1 VNIGDMIEADTG
13 HIGLILDRE
22 MLYPGHPCSPVR
34 NYIVVWN
41 EEAPRYAALI
51 SGNKKITK
59 LSSFAVKRKINESW

>member
-1 VNIGDMIEADTG
+1 MHVIGDMIEADTG

-34 NYIVVWN
+34 SYIVMWN
-41 EEAPRYAALI
+41 EEAPRCAMLI

-59 LSSFAVKRKINESW
+59 LSSFAVKRKIK